1 MRSMVAATVLLCA
14 TMAAPALQ
22 AQVLD
27 RVIEEDIRVRL
38 PLLPCTVPGVA
49 IRIENRFRFRS
60 VSSSCPNRAENQAR
74 TLPNAKMKSSLP
86 G

>member
-14 TMAAPALQ
+14 TIAAPALQ

-38 PLLPCTVPGVA
+38 PLFPCTVPGVA
-49 IRIENRFRFRS
+49 IRI
-60 VSSSCPNRAENQAR
+60 A
-74 TLPNAKMKSSLP
+74 
-86 G
+86 